1 MNDEHQGTAA
11 LIGQT
16 VRSALMLADRMCLQL
31 VQQLPVERT
40 GEGTAWRSVRP
51 LLSQHEHAS
60 ASIDMHLQVMQYLFL
75 RGLVAHHPQDWHLV
89 RMTGQ
94 PGGA

>member
-16 VRSALMLADRMCLQL
+16 VRSALLLADRMCLQL
-31 VQQLPVERT
+31 VQQLPVERS
-40 GEGTAWRSVRP
+40 GAGTEWRSVRP
-51 LLSQHEHAS
+51 LLNQHEYAP

-75 RGLVAHHPQDWHLV
+75 RGKVAHHPDDWHLV
-89 RMTGQ
+89 RLTGGQ
-94 PGGA
+94 G